1 MGNKT
6 KGLLALVGLGA
17 LAYWKYKNSSDED
30 KQIVKDKIN
39 TAKDNL
45 NKWSN
50 DFKDKANNVA
60 SQVKDRA
67 NDVASQVKD
76 KANDV
81 ASQAQDKADD
91 VRNKA
96 QEVVS

>member
-17 LAYWKYKNSSDED
+17 IAYWKYKNSSEED
-30 KQIVKDKIN
+30 KQLVKDKIN
-39 TAKDNL
+39 TAKDNI

-50 DFKDKANNVA
+50 DLKDKANN
-60 SQVKDRA
+60 
-67 NDVASQVKD
+67 VASQVKD

-81 ASQAQDKADD
+81 ASQTQDRADD
-91 VRNKA
+91 IKNKA

>member
-6 KGLLALVGLGA
+6 KGLLALLGLGA
-17 LAYWKYKNSSDED
+17 LAYWKYKNSSEED

-45 NKWSN
+45 NKWGN
-50 DFKDKANNVA
+50 DLKDKANN
-60 SQVKDRA
+60 
-67 NDVASQVKD
+67 VASQVKD

-81 ASQAQDKADD
+81 ASQAQDKAEDLK
-91 VRNKA
+91 NKA
-96 QEVVS
+96 QETVS

>member
-6 KGLLALVGLGA
+6 KGLLALVGIGA

-30 KQIVKDKIN
+30 KQMVKDKIN

-45 NKWSN
+45 NKWSS
-50 DFKDKANNVA
+50 DLKDKANNVA
-60 SQVKDRA
+60 SQV
-67 NDVASQVKD
+67 QD
-76 KANDV
+76 KANSV

-91 VRNKA
+91 VANKA
-96 QEVVS
+96 QEAVS